1 MPERL
6 MTIRVH
12 MPQLKRDRNVRIYL
26 PPDYFANLGRRYPV
40 LYMHDGQNLFEPS
53 KLSGFSWE
61 VNQTLDRLFKLDPQR
76 YAFIVVGIDS
86 STVGTRRLD
95 EYCPWQCRIYET
107 PENPWNYTLVD
118 GEGDKYSE
126 FILETLKPVIDS
138 EFRTLP
144 DTEHTMIAGSSLGG
158 LISLYMGLKHN
169 NVFSTVGAF
178 STALLFT
185 CDRMVEFIS
194 RLDLQSKVK
203 VWLYVGG
210 NEITDPQRPEEA
222 LAFLSTNTKLC
233 EVLQK
238 KLGRE
243 NVTFVVD
250 KDATHSEEYWRIYFE
265 KFIKWVARS
274 S

>member
-1 MPERL
+1 
-6 MTIRVH
+6 
-12 MPQLKRDRNVRIYL
+12 
-26 PPDYFANLGRRYPV
+26 
-40 LYMHDGQNLFEPS
+40 
-53 KLSGFSWE
+53 
-61 VNQTLDRLFKLDPQR
+61 
-76 YAFIVVGIDS
+76 
-86 STVGTRRLD
+86 
-95 EYCPWQCRIYET
+95 
-107 PENPWNYTLVD
+107 
-118 GEGDKYSE
+118 
-126 FILETLKPVIDS
+126 
-138 EFRTLP
+138 
-144 DTEHTMIAGSSLGG
+144 LGG
-158 LISLYMGLKHN
+158 LISLYMVLKYN

-185 CDRMVEFIS
+185 YDRMVEFIS

-265 KFIKWVARS
+265 KFIKWAARS